1 MEVYKLGWKQ
11 QTQLSVQT
19 CSQDC
24 VAQLEVGVEH
34 PIMWRDLFKGLMKR
48 CLGIQPCLDEENN
61 FDYRDKE
68 R

>member
-1 MEVYKLGWKQ
+1 MEVYKLGKKTKIDQSFSTEVYKLGWKQ

-34 PIMWRDLFKGLMKR
+34 PIMWGDIFKGPIKM
-48 CLGIQPCLDEENN
+48 C
-61 FDYRDKE
+61 
-68 R
+68 